1 MPVFDNIPALL
12 VVLPLIASAI
22 ISLLPSARV
31 AWILTFIVT
40 LLCLFM
46 AFELVDI
53 VSNTSSFSYAFGG
66 WEPPWGIVFV
76 VDGANVYLVLLVAF
90 ISVVSTFYAYTIL
103 AAEIAVEDL
112 PKAYSI

>member
-22 ISLLPSARV
+22 VSLLPSARV
-31 AWILTFIVT
+31 AWILTFVVT

-76 VDGANVYLVLLVAF
+76 VDGANVYLVL
-90 ISVVSTFYAYTIL
+90 
-103 AAEIAVEDL
+103 
-112 PKAYSI
+112 